1 MPLLLAAAGAASAC
15 VMAPAD
21 RVWLDRAIANWRVA
35 ERRLLRLTPS
45 PLPRIVAID
54 ARCTWTGIAQRNGR
68 FAWTASPHDGKTVAL
83 PGGGNAPVGP
93 ISHAGPGAGGAE
105 SGYFAMSLPSV
116 WRAAGV
122 ISGLGLERLM
132 DGVMLHELM
141 HTRQFYFANPRLAE
155 LGRQYGLGDDISDDS
170 IQQRFADDPA
180 YAAAWRAE
188 TDLLFAAAA
197 APSDEEARRLAGQA
211 LAAMRARQ
219 ARWFTGPDAQWAPLD
234 DIFLTME
241 GLGQWLAYAW
251 YISPQGGGIDPATA
265 QREVRRKRSQWSQ
278 DQGLGSFLVIDRLV
292 PGWQREAFAVK
303 PVLAMALLERAA
315 RGG

>member
-1 MPLLLAAAGAASAC
+1 MPLLLAAAASAC

-21 RVWLDRAIANWRVA
+21 RVWLDRALANWRVA
-35 ERRLLRLTPS
+35 ERRLLKLAPA
-45 PLPRIVAID
+45 PLPHIVAID
-54 ARCTWTGIAQRNGR
+54 ARCAWTGIARRDGR
-68 FAWTASPHDGKTVAL
+68 IAWTATPHDGKTVAL
-83 PGGGNAPVGP
+83 PGGGNAPIGP
-93 ISHAGPGAGGAE
+93 ISHAAPGGAKD
-105 SGYFAMSLPSV
+105 GYFAMSLPSV

-122 ISGLGLERLM
+122 TSGLGLERLM

-155 LGRQYGLGDDISDDS
+155 LSRQYGLGDDISDDS

-188 TDLLFAAAA
+188 TDLIFAAAA
-197 APSDEEARRLAGQA
+197 APDDGEARRLAGRA

-219 ARWFTGPDAQWAPLD
+219 ARWFIGPDARWTPLD

-241 GLGQWLAYAW
+241 GLGQWIAYAW
-251 YISPQGGGIDPATA
+251 YLSPQGGGIDPATA

-278 DQGLGSFLVIDRLV
+278 DQGLGLFLVIDRLV
-292 PGWQREAFAVK
+292 PGWQREVFAAK
-303 PVLAMALLERAA
+303 PVLATALLERAA